1 MPVHVRSDDRRGF
14 GRPLER
20 LQEEAA
26 NRYVKVGLVT
36 DDNDVD
42 V

>member
-1 MPVHVRSDDRRGF
+1 MAVHVRSDDRRGF

-20 LQEEAA
+20 ILKEAA
-26 NRYVKVGLVT
+26 NRYVKACLVT